1 MPGVCGIWPVRYLR
15 HSHPQRHA
23 QVTEA
28 YSRLIAH
35 ATDEHDLLIAA
46 AGAQRLVARDGFGF
60 VFRTAQAFDEAAH
73 LDRSCTL
80 RPRAV
85 HLNTPREWDAAGH

>member
-1 MPGVCGIWPVRYLR
+1 MVGTGTALHLPYAFPREPGFLLNVALRRGAKVHWHARGLWQMAGALLRYLR

-23 QVTEA
+23 QATEA

-46 AGAQRLVARDGFGF
+46 AG
-60 VFRTAQAFDEAAH
+60 H
-73 LDRSCTL
+73 
-80 RPRAV
+80 
-85 HLNTPREWDAAGH
+85 